1 MNNKT
6 LTQKLVIYMCI
17 GLACILTLLS
27 VVQSYIQNTQLEK
40 LTIEKY
46 QTTTAL
52 LGELSSGGIK
62 WKKTAA
68 LDKAYSGI
76 SSLKSGKNLIQI
88 EFFDKEGN
96 VIHKIDNEAFKNLNV
111 YEVTKPTEIRSFK
124 FHDNK
129 LLTTNPVRDKDAI
142 IGYINTLWDV
152 SHLYTAERNLLLK
165 QLALG
170 LIALTA
176 LAGILYYLINKNLKA
191 PLLDLIDNIN
201 NNLSN
206 SIANT
211 EDVKSQSQNMSSMAQ
226 DSVSRTNDVSSKSG
240 EIAESVQHI
249 AAAVEELSAS
259 LRVISD
265 GISETNKSVDS
276 ATNAIHTSDQHMN
289 EMETATQTIVDFTS
303 SISDIAD
310 QTNLLALN
318 ASIEA
323 ARAGESGRGFSVVAD
338 EIKKLAASTT
348 KTTEDIAN
356 HTGAITIAAKA
367 SQEALNIVNETIS
380 RIQEQSNSILSSIQ
394 EQETATSDIT
404 HSMNIAHE
412 SISVMDN
419 NIQTVNTSSNKT
431 GEASSSVYNATDTLL
446 EQSHELKATVENFK
460 RLI

>member
-1 MNNKT
+1 MKNKT

-17 GLACILTLLS
+17 AITCIFLALS
-27 VVQSYIQNTQLEK
+27 TVQSYMQNAQLED
-40 LTIEKY
+40 LTIKKY
-46 QTTTAL
+46 QTTTSL

-62 WKKTAA
+62 WKKAAA
-68 LDKAYSGI
+68 LTKVYDGV
-76 SSLKSGKNLIQI
+76 SSLESGKELIQI
-88 EFFDKEGN
+88 EFFDKEKN
-96 VIHKIDNEAFKNLNV
+96 VIHKIDNERFKELNA
-111 YEVTKPTEIRSFK
+111 YEITTPSDENQFSLRD
-124 FHDNK
+124 HK
-129 LLTTNPVRDKDAI
+129 LIIKSLVHDKDEV

-152 SHLYTAERNLLLK
+152 DHLYAAERNLLLK

-170 LIALTA
+170 LISLII
-176 LAGILYYLINKNLKA
+176 LAGTLYYLINKNLKE
-191 PLLDLIDNIN
+191 PLIALINNIN
-201 NNLSN
+201 SNLNN
-206 SIANT
+206 SISST
-211 EDVKSQSQNMSSMAQ
+211 ENVKTQSQTMSSMAQ

-265 GISETNKSVDS
+265 GIAETNKSVDN

-367 SQEALNIVNETIS
+367 SQEALRIVGETIM

-404 HSMNIAHE
+404 HSMNMAHE

-431 GEASSSVYNATDTLL
+431 GETSSSVFVATEDLL
-446 EQSHELKATVENFK
+446 KQSHDLQEIIENFK